1 MSTQSPTDFEW
12 SVKLIGGEHFC
23 VGIASELQREVES
36 YIDDY
41 DPSAILYI
49 MSSYSP
55 PEIEIGSEI
64 IHSNLTRHQSGD
76 VVRFRFQP
84 NTKKLLIDLVSFW
97 NYPSANWQI
106 KDYGHYEMDLE
117 DGIEYFP
124 VVQCIGNYDNE
135 AHLLA

>member
-1 MSTQSPTDFEW
+1 MCW
-12 SVKLIGGEHFC
+12 YC
-23 VGIASELQREVES
+23 VGVES